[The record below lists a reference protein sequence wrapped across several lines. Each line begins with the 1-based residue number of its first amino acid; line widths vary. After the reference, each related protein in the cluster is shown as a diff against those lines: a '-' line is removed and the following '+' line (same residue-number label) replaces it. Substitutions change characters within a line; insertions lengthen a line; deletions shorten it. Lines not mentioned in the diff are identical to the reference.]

1 MSIDQ
6 LCMKQECWALEMLGR
21 VGALTQCPHHEGTYV
36 DEGIE
41 ESDIYKYAAGAY
53 KKSNGGH
60 PFESFKEMTDAV
72 KSAYEEHG
80 GNDVCSL
87 CCKYAED

>member
-21 VGALTQCPHHEGTYV
+21 VGALTQCPHHEGAYV
-36 DEGIE
+36 DEGIDE
-41 ESDIYKYAAGAY
+41 ANIYKYAAGAY
-53 KKSNGGH
+53 KKSNGSH
-60 PFESFKEMTDAV
+60 LFESFKEMTDAV

-80 GNDVCSL
+80 GNDVCPL
-87 CCKYAED
+87 CFKRVDD

>member
-21 VGALTQCPHHEGTYV
+21 VGALTQCPHHEGVYV
-36 DEGIE
+36 DEGID

-53 KKSNGGH
+53 KKSDGGH
-60 PFESFKEMTDAV
+60 LFDSFKEMTDAV

-80 GNDVCSL
+80 GNDVCPL
-87 CCKYAED
+87 CCKCAED